1 MLVEVSIGEV
11 VDKVTILSIKLE
23 KFKDLNKKKNVQKEY
38 DTLIKNIEE
47 IGINEDS
54 EEFKELRAVNVNL
67 WHIED
72 NIRIKEQKNEFD
84 SEFIE
89 IARSVYFE
97 NDVRAEIKKR
107 INLKYGSSLVEE
119 KEYVEYKD
127 K

>member
-23 KFKDLNKKKNVQKEY
+23 KFKDQAKRDNVLKEY
-38 DTLIKNIEE
+38 NTLIKNINE
-47 IGINEDS
+47 IGITEDS
-54 EEFKELRAVNVNL
+54 PEFKDLREVNVML
-67 WHIED
+67 WNIED
-72 NIRIKEQKNEFD
+72 RIRIKELNQEFD

-89 IARSVYFE
+89 VARSVYFK
-97 NDVRAEIKKR
+97 NDIRAEIKKK

-119 KEYVEYKD
+119 KEYVDYKE

>member
-97 NDVRAEIKKR
+97 NDVRAEIKKK